1 MVDAITGALVA
12 ISILTSACCCICL
25 AGVMSHNSQIE
36 LVYVRNPI
44 PPRIVVQ
51 STGSDEPEDP
61 VDFSS
66 NPKSSATSLGS

>member
-1 MVDAITGALVA
+1 MVEAITGALVA

-36 LVYVRNPI
+36 LVYVRNPV
-44 PPRIVVQ
+44 PRIVVQ
-51 STGSDEPEDP
+51 PSVGSDEPEDP